1 MRCFEQRPGNQ
12 SIHFDCNDIH
22 VLSAYLKLISRLV
35 IEILIILH
43 SVASWSKLPD
53 LLPFWLFSLLESC
66 HKSLPDILFKTL
78 YTIYFSKLTSICSIL
93 LQSLSL
99 RSAALRLMSKMIW
112 IPVSSNEAVLI
123 EAAVVRGAVQRKNWS
138 KLERSRAKKAATAGT
153 RLAAALAASQR
164 QTPVGSLEVVHL
176 TSGQVAGQPLWQ
188 PQLSF
193 AVRINTIDLSS
204 SQTIIVF
211 FLEDFILIR
220 K

>member
-1 MRCFEQRPGNQ
+1 M
-12 SIHFDCNDIH
+12 
-22 VLSAYLKLISRLV
+22 
-35 IEILIILH
+35 
-43 SVASWSKLPD
+43 
-53 LLPFWLFSLLESC
+53 
-66 HKSLPDILFKTL
+66 
-78 YTIYFSKLTSICSIL
+78 
-93 LQSLSL
+93 
-99 RSAALRLMSKMIW
+99 
-112 IPVSSNEAVLI
+112 
-123 EAAVVRGAVQRKNWS
+123 QRKNWS

-153 RLAAALAASQR
+153 RLAAPLAASQR

-193 AVRINTIDLSS
+193 AIRIDTIDLSS

>member
-35 IEILIILH
+35 IEILIIPH
-43 SVASWSKLPD
+43 SVASWLQLPD
-53 LLPFWLFSLLESC
+53 LLPFWLFSLLKSC
-66 HKSLPDILFKTL
+66 HKFCLIN
-78 YTIYFSKLTSICSIL
+78 FSNITSICSIL
-93 LQSLSL
+93 LQSLSF
-99 RSAALRLMSKMIW
+99 RSAALRLMSEMIR
-112 IPVSSNEAVLI
+112 IPVSSNEVVLI
-123 EAAVVRGAVQRKNWS
+123 EAAIVRGAVQRKNWS

-153 RLAAALAASQR
+153 RLAASLAASQR

-193 AVRINTIDLSS
+193 AVRIDIIDLAS
-204 SQTIIVF
+204 SQTLIVF
-211 FLEDFILIR
+211 FGRFHINQKIMWVVCF
-220 K
+220 

>member
-1 MRCFEQRPGNQ
+1 M
-12 SIHFDCNDIH
+12 
-22 VLSAYLKLISRLV
+22 
-35 IEILIILH
+35 
-43 SVASWSKLPD
+43 
-53 LLPFWLFSLLESC
+53 
-66 HKSLPDILFKTL
+66 
-78 YTIYFSKLTSICSIL
+78 
-93 LQSLSL
+93 
-99 RSAALRLMSKMIW
+99 
-112 IPVSSNEAVLI
+112 
-123 EAAVVRGAVQRKNWS
+123 QRKNWS

-211 FLEDFILIR
+211 ILEDFILIR